1 MMHQTS
7 RRENSDAWWYDR
19 KADGTSAPST
29 VFTTTK
35 EIKSMLNKTS
45 INSIEVKN
53 IDNLQDL
60 LPTRLQ
66 IRALDRIRI
75 VALRLPFLKRIGLD
89 IYATATKL

>member
-1 MMHQTS
+1 MKIETLGGTTGKPMGHQPQARCS
-7 RRENSDAWWYDR
+7 
-19 KADGTSAPST
+19 PLQ
-29 VFTTTK
+29 TK
-35 EIKSMLNKTS
+35 LKCMLSKTS

-75 VALRLPFLKRIGLD
+75 VALQLPFLKRIGLD